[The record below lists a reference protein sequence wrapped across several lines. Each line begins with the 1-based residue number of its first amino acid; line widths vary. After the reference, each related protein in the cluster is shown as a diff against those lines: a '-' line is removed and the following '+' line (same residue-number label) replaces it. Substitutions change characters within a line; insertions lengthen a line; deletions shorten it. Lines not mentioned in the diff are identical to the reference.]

1 MGAATGW
8 TSLCSSRWGS
18 HAGEWSWPLSPS
30 RAVSFWS
37 SSGVMAIMRS
47 SAVNSSRPVANFSV
61 GADRQAGFALLGE
74 YDLRGELQL
83 LQPDGGGAH
92 VDGDDSSVGSL
103 RGERPFDGHTQPL
116 LQLPGGC
123 GARWSRCPP
132 WPRDSQSIIPAGRRR
147 RWRSPGTRRIRSA
160 PAPAA
165 MVPGS
170 HQDVIGQLEVTANVV
185 VVIGIYIYYYYYD
198 SGHSQLPH
206 GWRQAKGNAAGRCR
220 RHSAWAD
227 CRGATRRGIW

>member
-1 MGAATGW
+1 MSGCGPPVGRASVLPAGTRMPPGCRDHSAHPGRSASGAA
-8 TSLCSSRWGS
+8 R
-18 HAGEWSWPLSPS
+18 
-30 RAVSFWS
+30 
-37 SSGVMAIMRS
+37 GVMAIMRS

-61 GADRQAGFALLGE
+61 GADRQAGLALLGE

-103 RGERPFDGHTQPL
+103 RGEGPFDGHTQPL
-116 LQLPGGC
+116 QQLPGGC
-123 GARWSRCPP
+123 GARWSRSRCTP

-170 HQDVIGQLEVTANVV
+170 HQ
-185 VVIGIYIYYYYYD
+185 
-198 SGHSQLPH
+198 
-206 GWRQAKGNAAGRCR
+206 RCHR
-220 RHSAWAD
+220 AVGSD
-227 CRGATRRGIW
+227 

>member
-30 RAVSFWS
+30 RSASFWS

-61 GADRQAGFALLGE
+61 GADRQAGLALLGE

-103 RGERPFDGHTQPL
+103 RGEGPFDGHPQPL
-116 LQLPGGC
+116 QQLPGGC

-185 VVIGIYIYYYYYD
+185 VVIGIYIYYYYD

>member
-1 MGAATGW
+1 MTRTASEW
-8 TSLCSSRWGS
+8 VRPSRWNP
-18 HAGEWSWPLSPS
+18 HAAGLSWPLSPS

-61 GADRQAGFALLGE
+61 GADRQAGLALLGE

-103 RGERPFDGHTQPL
+103 RGEGSFDGHTQPL
-116 LQLPGGC
+116 QQLPGGC
-123 GARWSRCPP
+123 GARWSRSRCTP

-165 MVPGS
+165 MVLGL
-170 HQDVIGQLEVTANVV
+170 QQGVIGQLKVAANVV
-185 VVIGIYIYYYYYD
+185 VVIGIYIYYYYD
-198 SGHSQLPH
+198 SGHSELTN
-206 GWRQAKGNAAGRCR
+206 GWAPEKEKCR
-220 RHSAWAD
+220 RTLPAAF
-227 CRGATRRGIW
+227 CVRGVSWGYAA

>member
-8 TSLCSSRWGS
+8 TSLCSSRWGP
-18 HAGEWSWPLSPS
+18 HAAGLSWPLSPS
-30 RAVSFWS
+30 RAASFWS

-103 RGERPFDGHTQPL
+103 RGEGPFDGHTQPL
-116 LQLPGGC
+116 QQLPGGC
-123 GARWSRCPP
+123 GEGGAGVHHGLETLKVSS
-132 WPRDSQSIIPAGRRR
+132 PRVADGD
-147 RWRSPGTRRIRSA
+147 GVL
-160 PAPAA
+160 PAPDVFAA
-165 MVPGS
+165 R
-170 HQDVIGQLEVTANVV
+170 QLPQPWTGHTSGCHGAVGCDRYRSSTYR
-185 VVIGIYIYYYYYD
+185 YIYL
-198 SGHSQLPH
+198 LPH
-206 GWRQAKGNAAGRCR
+206 KIV
-220 RHSAWAD
+220 
-227 CRGATRRGIW
+227 ATPEWPTV